1 MNKTKKYTI
10 IFIIVCFV
18 FIGGMGIWN
27 THFPSQPKEEITHQ
41 ETTVSN
47 EINSQKEETQQDKT
61 QTSNDTTKQE
71 QTQKKTQSQTQK
83 ETTQKTQDNSK
94 TETTKTPENKTQS
107 SQDNESQ
114 PEQKKYVEITIT
126 GIDSTIVQDKV
137 SIEDNQ
143 SVYDVLKTITNKK
156 GIELKANGFGPTIYI
171 VGIHGLNEF
180 DNGPRSGWKYKV
192 NGKYPSQSAGSYK
205 VKDGDHIEW
214 IYTTNG

>member
-41 ETTVSN
+41 ETVSN

-83 ETTQKTQDNSK
+83 ETT
-94 TETTKTPENKTQS
+94 
-107 SQDNESQ
+107 
-114 PEQKKYVEITIT
+114 
-126 GIDSTIVQDKV
+126 
-137 SIEDNQ
+137 
-143 SVYDVLKTITNKK
+143 
-156 GIELKANGFGPTIYI
+156 PT
-171 VGIHGLNEF
+171 F
-180 DNGPRSGWKYKV
+180 
-192 NGKYPSQSAGSYK
+192 
-205 VKDGDHIEW
+205 
-214 IYTTNG
+214 